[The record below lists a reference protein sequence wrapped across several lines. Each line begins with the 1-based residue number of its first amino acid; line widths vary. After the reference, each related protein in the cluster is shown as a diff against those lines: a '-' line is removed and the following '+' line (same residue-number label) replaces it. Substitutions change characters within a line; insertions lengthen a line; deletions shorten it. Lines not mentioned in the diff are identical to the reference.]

1 MDQVNSDV
9 AVGERTGALTSTG
22 HPLQCAGAW
31 AVAVMAGRERP
42 DQVTADD
49 LDAVAEVVGADAAR
63 AAVAAKTDAR
73 YDWWKVLFALYPNAK
88 VTHAGRPRDV
98 AVLKSEM
105 AAMFAPD
112 DAGGAAMPCTFCGAP
127 AKAVWAKSKLP
138 MFDTNKALNT
148 LPPGIRG
155 WPVCRGCRIAMWAL
169 PYGSWVTAGSA
180 TVLSCEGRQA
190 EREFAAANVQR
201 ARRIIQA
208 GFPGGLGAG
217 ARPEL
222 VALRALR
229 AMGHGLSA
237 TTLWSFKNDN
247 QEPWLRVT
255 RTRRAVPAFLAT
267 VDGNAPLRRGWRLLE
282 IALTQQDQDGQVTV
296 GGSAEAARLLF
307 EAEDGRSRS
316 LLGQLHQLLW
326 DLDRWSSQDRAALTR
341 LAFSYEKEVY
351 GVEPDLSGVANLI
364 ADWIE
369 HGSGSPRG
377 RLAEYRNAGQ
387 NGYQLSRL
395 LYQASFRL
403 KLDGRSVAIG
413 SEAWRP
419 FVQQRPRAW
428 EQRMLLAAEVLRLL
442 DQRGVEVG
450 KQPEDPREQE
460 RVEQLVQQPVLS
472 GDEDNYHH
480 HFGGA

>member
-1 MDQVNSDV
+1 MDQVNSGV
-9 AVGERTGALTSTG
+9 AVEERTGLLTSTG

-31 AVAVMAGRERP
+31 AVAVLAGRERP

-49 LDAVAEVVGADAAR
+49 LDAVAEIVGADAAR

-73 YDWWKVLFALYPNAK
+73 YDWWKVLFALYPNSK

-98 AVLKSEM
+98 AVLKNEL

-112 DAGGAAMPCTFCGAP
+112 GAGGTAMPCTFCGTP
-127 AKAVWAKSKLP
+127 AKVVWAKSTLP

-148 LPPGIRG
+148 LPPGVRG

-180 TVLSCEGRQA
+180 TVLSCEGWQA
-190 EREFAAANVQR
+190 EREFAAGNVRR
-201 ARRIIQA
+201 ARRIIHA
-208 GFPGGLGAG
+208 GFSGLGAG

-255 RTRRAVPAFLAT
+255 RTRRAVPAFLST

-296 GGSAEAARLLF
+296 DGPGEAARLLF
-307 EAEDGRSRS
+307 EAEDGRGRS

-326 DLDRWSSQDRAALTR
+326 DTERWNSQDRAALTR

-369 HGSGSPRG
+369 YGSGSPRG
-377 RLAEYRNAGQ
+377 RLAEYRNAGL

-403 KLDGRSVAIG
+403 KFDGRPAAIG
-413 SEAWRP
+413 AEAWRP

-460 RVEQLVQQPVLS
+460 RIEQLVQQPVRHV
-472 GDEDNYHH
+472 DDDY